1 MIISPFLENPELKT
15 QICHREPPSV
25 VIMISLER
33 KNTLISFCFT
43 SFISFCFT
51 VITSFAVDAG
61 TLPAREVQ
69 EPLTIFQ
76 GTSPTNI
83 SEQSEYFEDPSGSLS
98 LDEIRSKTF
107 TANPGPVYQ
116 FGFSQSTYWLK
127 FKLRNKSTINQNHW
141 YVTWDSGLNDHVDL
155 FLPQAGGKYKL
166 LKGGLKARANEKAYS
181 GLSPLFS
188 LGVLPLDSVQ
198 TYYVRLKANEPLI
211 GRLMLMDQDQYI
223 NQLPNALAL
232 VWFVIGFQLLRMFY
246 NLVLARYVRNTSFR
260 WYSLHTLVVTFSVLG
275 SFGVTAYL
283 IDDSP
288 ALAAFLNSFFYLLMP
303 ATYTLFIYSLLNVPV
318 YFSKLRF
325 VFIGIILFSIGQVM
339 MYFLIP
345 TMYVLKSNN
354 YLFLFTEAFL
364 ISVSLYAL
372 LRKYQ
377 VNVYLMIPCFLT
389 LIPFIF
395 LNLRALGYINYDWIY
410 PLIYITNILEI
421 LALSLVL
428 GKIIQQAERER
439 LNTEKA
445 LLTEKL
451 EAEKFLELDRHKTQF
466 FANISHEFRTPLTLL
481 LAPAEELIK
490 KYPSE
495 WLLPVI
501 QRNGQRLLTLI
512 NQLLNMTR
520 LEAGQ
525 MKVEIRESD
534 LTRFVRS
541 HAAAFT
547 SLAESRE
554 ISFRITGPEEEV
566 KARFDH
572 DKLEIILNNLL
583 SNAFKFTSREG
594 SVHLDFNYRDDY
606 RRCVVKVSDT
616 GIGISAEN
624 VDKIFN
630 RFYQVDASSLRSYEG
645 SGIGLAL
652 VKELTGLI
660 KGNIAVQSKEK
671 EGTTFS
677 LSFPID
683 EITWKEYTSRQQPE
697 VYAPFIPLKEDDNED
712 HEPVSADGPLL
723 LVVDDNKDI
732 RKYIRS
738 VFSGEFQVLE
748 AVDGQEGLNKAIV
761 HVPDLVICDL
771 MMPVLDG
778 FGFCKLLKANEATSH
793 IPVIMLTAK
802 ATVESRIEGFD
813 LGADEYLTK
822 PFNTGEIKARVNNL
836 IRQRELLREKF
847 DLKVISINPGEIK
860 LRASDEVFVEKIKN
874 IIENN
879 LGDNGFDLTR
889 LSDELSMTSEQ
900 LRRKLKAI
908 TGLKPIEFIRK
919 YRLRKAAL
927 MLKQKTGSV
936 SEIAYQV
943 GFESLSYFSKVFQ
956 EEYGSLPSEF
966 DKHPG

>member
-1 MIISPFLENPELKT
+1 MTHSVKKQNLKLLTFIRLAFLWFTGFSSFGAT
-15 QICHREPPSV
+15 QDMDQGSQKPL
-25 VIMISLER
+25 VIHQD
-33 KNTLISFCFT
+33 N
-43 SFISFCFT
+43 
-51 VITSFAVDAG
+51 A
-61 TLPAREVQ
+61 PA
-69 EPLTIFQ
+69 
-76 GTSPTNI
+76 NI
-83 SEQSEYFEDPSGSLS
+83 SGQSAYFEDASGKLT
-98 LDEIRSKTF
+98 LDDVRKKQF
-107 TANPGPVYQ
+107 TPNPGPVYQ
-116 FGFSQSTYWLK
+116 FGFTQSAYWFR
-127 FKLRNKSTINQNHW
+127 FKLRNKSTVNQNHW
-141 YVTWDSGLNDHVDL
+141 YVSWDSGLNDHVDL
-155 FLPQAGGKYKL
+155 YLPQPGGKYKL

-188 LGVLPLDSVQ
+188 LGVLPKDSVQ

-211 GRLMLMDQDQYI
+211 GQLMLMNQDQYI
-223 NQLPNALAL
+223 HQLPNALAL

-288 ALAAFLNSFFYLLMP
+288 AWAAFLNSLFYLLMP

-318 YFSKLRF
+318 YFPKLKF
-325 VFIGIILFSIGQVM
+325 VFIGIIAFSTGQVI
-339 MYFLIP
+339 MYFLVP
-345 TMYVLKSNN
+345 AMYVLQSNN

-372 LRKYQ
+372 VRRYD

-389 LIPFIF
+389 LVPFIF
-395 LNLRALGYINYDWIY
+395 LNLRALGYINYGWIY
-410 PLIYITNILEI
+410 PMIYITNILEI

-439 LNTEKA
+439 ITTEKA

-451 EAEKFLELDRHKTQF
+451 EAEKLFELDKHKTQF

-490 KYPSE
+490 KYPAES
-495 WLLPVI
+495 LLPVI

-525 MKVEIRESD
+525 MKAEIKQAD
-534 LTRFVRS
+534 LPQFIRL
-541 HAAAFT
+541 HAAAFA
-547 SLAESRE
+547 SLAESRG
-554 ISFRITGPEEEV
+554 ISFDVKGSDKEIKTCFDPE
-566 KARFDH
+566 
-572 DKLEIILNNLL
+572 KLEIILNNLL
-583 SNAFKFTSREG
+583 SNAFKFTPKGGKVRIS
-594 SVHLDFNYRDDY
+594 FDY
-606 RRCVVKVSDT
+606 TADLKSCIIKVSDT
-616 GIGISAEN
+616 GIGISPEN
-624 VDKIFN
+624 LDKIFD
-630 RFYQVDASSLRSYEG
+630 RFYQIDGSLLRNYEG

-652 VKELTGLI
+652 VKELTGVI
-660 KGNIAVQSKEK
+660 KGKIRVESKEN

-677 LSFPID
+677 LKFPVD
-683 EITWKEYTSRQQPE
+683 EITWMDHIPRPQEE
-697 VYAPFIPLKEDDNED
+697 VYAKFSPLIEEQDDET
-712 HEPVSADGPLL
+712 EEVISPEGPLL
-723 LVVDDNKDI
+723 LIVDDNRDI

-738 VFSGEFQVLE
+738 VFQNEFQVLE
-748 AVDGQEGLNKAIV
+748 AADGQEGLNKAIV

-778 FGFCKLLKANEATSH
+778 FGFCKLLKTNEATSH

-802 ATVESRIEGFD
+802 ATVESRIEGFE

-822 PFNTGEIKARVNNL
+822 PFNTDEIKARVNNL
-836 IRQRELLREKF
+836 IRQRELWREKF
-847 DLKVISINPGEIK
+847 DLKVVDLKPTEVK
-860 LRASDEVFVEKIKN
+860 LKPADGIFIEKVKN

-879 LGDNGFDLTR
+879 LGDNHFDLTR
-889 LSDELSMTSEQ
+889 LSEELNMTAEQ
-900 LRRKLKAI
+900 LRRKLKAV

-919 YRLRKAAL
+919 YRLQKAAE
-927 MLKQKTGSV
+927 MLRQKAGTV
-936 SEIAYQV
+936 SEIAHSV

-956 EEYGSLPSEF
+956 EEFGTAPSEF
-966 DKHPG
+966 

>member
-1 MIISPFLENPELKT
+1 MTNPEKRQNSILFAIFRFLLLLLT
-15 QICHREPPSV
+15 GFS
-25 VIMISLER
+25 
-33 KNTLISFCFT
+33 
-43 SFISFCFT
+43 
-51 VITSFAVDAG
+51 SFASPVDSV
-61 TLPAREVQ
+61 PEREMQKPIIIDQRTPPV
-69 EPLTIFQ
+69 
-76 GTSPTNI
+76 NI
-83 SEQSEYFEDPSGSLS
+83 SGQSYYFEDPSGKLT
-98 LDEIRSKTF
+98 LEDVKAREF
-107 TANPGPVYQ
+107 TRNPGAAYQ
-116 FGFSQSTYWLK
+116 FGFSQSAYWFR
-127 FKLRNKSTINQNHW
+127 FKVNNRSTVNQDHW

-155 FLPQAGGKYKL
+155 YLPQPGGKYKM
-166 LKGGLKARANEKAYS
+166 LKGGLKARADEKAYS

-188 LGVLPLDSVQ
+188 LGVLPSDSVQ

-211 GRLMLMDQDQYI
+211 GRLMLMNQDQYI
-223 NQLPNALAL
+223 DQLPNALAL

-260 WYSLHTLVVTFSVLG
+260 WYSLHTLIVTFSVLG

-288 ALAAFLNSFFYLLMP
+288 ALAAFLNSLFYLLMP

-318 YFSKLRF
+318 YFKKLKF
-325 VFIGIILFSIGQVM
+325 VFIGIILFSLGQVI
-339 MYFLIP
+339 MYFLVP
-345 TMYVLKSNN
+345 TMYVLRSNN

-372 LRKYQ
+372 IRRYH

-389 LIPFIF
+389 LVPFIF
-395 LNLRALGYINYDWIY
+395 LNLRALGYIDYGWIY
-410 PLIYITNILEI
+410 PMIYITNILEI

-451 EAEKFLELDRHKTQF
+451 EAEKFLELDKHKTQF

-490 KYPSE
+490 KYPFE
-495 WLLPVI
+495 GLLPVI

-520 LEAGQ
+520 LEAGE
-525 MKVEIRESD
+525 MKVEIRQSD
-534 LTRFVRS
+534 LTLFIRL
-541 HAAAFT
+541 HAFAFT
-547 SLAESRE
+547 SLAESRG
-554 ISFRITGPEEEV
+554 INFQVSGFDKGII
-566 KARFDH
+566 ARFDH
-572 DKLEIILNNLL
+572 EKLEIILNNLL
-583 SNAFKFTSREG
+583 SNAFKFTPKGG
-594 SVHLDFNYRDDY
+594 SVLVKYDYSDDL
-606 RRCVVKVSDT
+606 RFCTVKVSDT
-616 GIGISAEN
+616 GIGIAAEN
-624 VDKIFN
+624 LERIFN
-630 RFYQVDASSLRSYEG
+630 RFYQVDASSLRNYEG

-652 VKELTGLI
+652 VKELTEVI
-660 KGNIAVQSKEK
+660 KGNIRVESKVN
-671 EGTTFS
+671 EGTVFS
-677 LSFPID
+677 LRFPID
-683 EITWKEYTSRQQPE
+683 DLTWREYAVQGQKE
-697 VYAPFIPLKEDDNED
+697 VYASFTGYDEEANQDESEEIISSE
-712 HEPVSADGPLL
+712 VPLL

-738 VFSGEFQVLE
+738 VFKDEYQVLE
-748 AVDGQEGLNKAIV
+748 AADGQQGINKAIT
-761 HVPDLVICDL
+761 HVPDLVVCDL

-822 PFNTGEIKARVNNL
+822 PFNTDELKSRVNNL
-836 IRQRELLREKF
+836 VRQRELLREKF
-847 DLKVISINPGEIK
+847 DLKVIELKPGQIK
-860 LRASDEVFVEKIKN
+860 LKSSDEVFVKKIKD
-874 IIENN
+874 IVENN

-889 LSDELSMTSEQ
+889 LSDEASMTSEQ
-900 LRRKLKAI
+900 LRRKLKAV
-908 TGLKPIEFIRK
+908 TGLKPIEFIRR
-919 YRLRKAAL
+919 YRLQKAAE
-927 MLKQKTGSV
+927 MLRQKTGSV

-956 EEYGSLPSEF
+956 EEYGIPPSEF
-966 DKHPG
+966 DKNPA